1 MAVLKSYKCEEH
13 GYFDAWEQK
22 CEHCDVEPKQVFIK
36 PFSIKSD
43 RTKRTDT
50 NLKGLASQFKMT
62 NIKSTREGEHQSGY
76 YTRNNKEVS
85 KQEQE
90 FANQPPKGYEAA
102 NNGGVNWGGGAGMTM
117 PSVLAGNAVKSVYG
131 EPTGFNPRN
140 VEGLTGPKPNMIMRD
155 HENLS
160 LKDSK

>member
-1 MAVLKSYKCEEH
+1 
-13 GYFDAWEQK
+13 
-22 CEHCDVEPKQVFIK
+22 
-36 PFSIKSD
+36 
-43 RTKRTDT
+43 
-50 NLKGLASQFKMT
+50 LKGLAKDFGMT
-62 NIKSTREGEHQSGY
+62 NLKSTREGESQTGY
-76 YTRNNKEVS
+76 HTRNNKPVS

-102 NNGGVNWGGGAGMTM
+102 NNGGVNWGGAAGMSM
-117 PSVLAGNAVKSVYG
+117 PSVLAGTAVKSVYG

>member
-13 GYFDAWEQK
+13 GYFDAWEQA
-22 CEHCDVEPKQVFIK
+22 CEHCDKVPEQVFLK

-43 RTKRTDT
+43 RTKKADRT
-50 NLKGLASQFKMT
+50 LKGLAKDFGMT
-62 NIKSTREGEHQSGY
+62 NLKSTREGESQTGY
-76 YTRNNKEVS
+76 HTRNNKPMS
-85 KQEQE
+85 RQEQE

-102 NNGGVNWGGGAGMTM
+102 NNGGVNWGGAAGMSM
-117 PSVLAGNAVKSVYG
+117 PSVLAGTAVKSVYG